1 MTNTNKPKAMSPAT
15 VAANRTARLV
25 ADAKRPVYTSEAK

>member
-1 MTNTNKPKAMSPAT
+1 MNPNQ

-25 ADAKRPVYTSEAK
+25 RETKKPVYTTTTLDRSKRVR